1 MMVAVGTEQNLNRH
15 PKKASRLPRVCA
27 TLQVR
32 KGIVRPV
39 HRKRVIIVAPVE
51 LNVLL
56 ASVVTLTLVSLWRL
70 FRGFGWLTWSR

>member
-1 MMVAVGTEQNLNRH
+1 MVAVGTEQNLNRH

-56 ASVVTLTLVSLWRL
+56 AS
-70 FRGFGWLTWSR
+70 